1 MKLNPLAIWTG
12 PPSRMTILW
21 ILENTH
27 VDEPALHCR
36 RALASNTGAEQFSPT
51 YRENI
56 MTPQLSVQQL
66 EHAIKNLQRRVDAK
80 KLEVHSYKQFSD
92 SLPSAVAQLL
102 GMKDPSE
109 DEEPAASMSEVMRRF
124 RLLQEATE
132 NFFTAKLNQA
142 LIDLEELELT
152 LKAYKQM
159 SSPIQVPGMQIK
171 R

>member
-1 MKLNPLAIWTG
+1 
-12 PPSRMTILW
+12 
-21 ILENTH
+21 
-27 VDEPALHCR
+27 
-36 RALASNTGAEQFSPT
+36 
-51 YRENI
+51 

-80 KLEVHSYKQFSD
+80 KLEAHSYAKFRD
-92 SLPSAVAQLL
+92 YAPTALGHLCEKLAGVDGDPAVREGRA
-102 GMKDPSE
+102 DPPSE
-109 DEEPAASMSEVMRRF
+109 YLHD
-124 RLLQEATE
+124 ATE

>member
-1 MKLNPLAIWTG
+1 
-12 PPSRMTILW
+12 
-21 ILENTH
+21 
-27 VDEPALHCR
+27 
-36 RALASNTGAEQFSPT
+36 
-51 YRENI
+51 

-80 KLEVHSYKQFSD
+80 KLEAHSYAQFRD
-92 SLPSAVAQLL
+92 HAPAALGHLLTGFDGAVK
-102 GMKDPSE
+102 GDPPSE
-109 DEEPAASMSEVMRRF
+109 YLHD
-124 RLLQEATE
+124 ATE
-132 NFFTAKLNQA
+132 NLFTAKLNQA